1 MVWPKKYKF
10 KGFVSEWIEWVKR
23 NHRVRLWVSNKIVLS
38 TTQTKTKSI
47 SVFPISYKPYKII
60 YVKLLLK
67 L

>member
-10 KGFVSEWIEWVKR
+10 KGFVSEWIEWVKM
-23 NHRVRLWVSNKIVLS
+23 NHRVGLWVSNKIVLS
-38 TTQTKTKSI
+38 TTRTKSI
-47 SVFPISYKPYKII
+47 IVFPISYKPYKII